1 MIDDRP
7 IDCYTQ
13 AESAHIS
20 DTSRTT
26 TACVGRTSNAYAIHP
41 ISFFLLIQER
51 GVVLMSLHYVATLL
65 RCGRRLLAIMN
76 AVKNDYSDGGGE
88 LSYTFLDVFGAKQT

>member
-1 MIDDRP
+1 VKW
-7 IDCYTQ
+7 

-20 DTSRTT
+20 DTGRTT
-26 TACVGRTSNAYAIHP
+26 TACGARTSNAYAIHP
-41 ISFFLLIQER
+41 ISLFLLIQGR

-76 AVKNDYSDGGGE
+76 AVMNDYSDAGGE
-88 LSYTFLDVFGAKQT
+88 LSHTFLHVFGAKQT